1 MNWIVSI
8 ALLLQTMSMM
18 TKISDCL
25 PLRAAI
31 SRNIKAASSLHATN
45 PDIPSKRRF
54 SAWGEGSDIRSSSD
68 RSPGRNI
75 DGGEY
80 NSGNSVR
87 NYDNTDR
94 GPPRERNFGGSDRG
108 TPRDT
113 GGRGRGGTSYARTT
127 YQRDDPGGNSYNR
140 GSNSGYQGNSYN
152 RDNMNEEN
160 REPPCGYFDG
170 DHLYGIS
177 PIRLAVASGRR
188 NITELLI
195 QEGME
200 LSNKKDEKSAFE
212 ILKIAKEKGIPIR
225 EFPKHDLNMLTE
237 NRPHQGFVLRAAP
250 LQFTRLDSLPM
261 TENFQCVLALD
272 EVWDPQN
279 FGALLRTS
287 HFLGVDKVVVC
298 AKNSAPLSPTVSKAS
313 SGALEIIEVS
323 STDNM
328 MRFLDK
334 SMENGWQVILISIH
348 IPFTFLSSETTFLR
362 LFSILSAALKRLYRP
377 SNQQNVQNHC

>member
-1 MNWIVSI
+1 MNLIVVIS
-8 ALLLQTMSMM
+8 LLVQTMSMM
-18 TKISDCL
+18 TKISHCL
-25 PLRAAI
+25 PLRA
-31 SRNIKAASSLHATN
+31 STRRDMKAGMTLHATN
-45 PDIPSKRRF
+45 SDVPSKRRF
-54 SAWGEGSDIRSSSD
+54 SAWGEGSEIRSSSD

-75 DGGEY
+75 DGGQY
-80 NSGNSVR
+80 SSSNSER
-87 NYDNTDR
+87 NYGNTDR
-94 GPPRERNFGGSDRG
+94 GPPRDM
-108 TPRDT
+108 
-113 GGRGRGGTSYARTT
+113 GGRGRGGASYARTS
-127 YQRDDPGGNSYNR
+127 YQRDDSGGTSYNR
-140 GSNSGYQGNSYN
+140 GSSSGYQGNSYN
-152 RDNMNEEN
+152 RDNMNEEQ

-250 LQFTRLDSLPM
+250 LQFTRLDSLP
-261 TENFQCVLALD
+261 TSEKFQCVLALD

-334 SMENGWQVILISIH
+334 SMENGWQV
-348 IPFTFLSSETTFLR
+348 FLKMIFYS
-362 LFSILSAALKRLYRP
+362 Y
-377 SNQQNVQNHC
+377 